1 MKIKLLITALL
12 MAWLGTSLAQNEVLE
27 KSYDISRKAK
37 RGYLGGTEVNDQ
49 KQTFDMIY
57 VLPSSARKV
66 KIETYTFNKDLDLVN
81 TINEDWDVD
90 KVRSRYKWFNFRGD
104 TYQTNALTASITMG
118 GKLVFRKKLIT

>member
-1 MKIKLLITALL
+1 
-12 MAWLGTSLAQNEVLE
+12 
-27 KSYDISRKAK
+27 
-37 RGYLGGTEVNDQ
+37 
-49 KQTFDMIY
+49 MIY

-118 GKLVFRKKLIT
+118 GKLVFRKKLITWKY